1 MTLTGRLGATLRD
14 VLPRT
19 SIQAIAAIALLTAPS
34 AFSQNGAR
42 MLRSDTFGA
51 GWTAESLANLE
62 IGMNPGR
69 SVSYRF
75 RADHDG
81 AASAVRVFFVF
92 RTICSKG
99 CYAAG
104 DGGAI
109 RVEIRADNGTANHLP
124 ASTVLD
130 AALVADPLAQWNRLV
145 QFPQAAPLLAG
156 RLYHIVF
163 TNVSPNATTNYVSID
178 DLYTASD
185 GTGLQPAAYEADL
198 AVLLRINGAAPW
210 QTRPRHF
217 PIFSLVYDDGF
228 RQGQAYMDLKQ
239 SGVAVS
245 PGSSVR
251 EVFTVQDATHLVA
264 LAGVRVK
271 ILATGGRLRIM
282 LAEHSGQTLE
292 TTTVSPAVAP
302 GQYAWLSLPFVA
314 PRTLTKGVTYEL
326 VLVSEEGGQYLV
338 QPLQNG
344 AQYGF
349 EAESPL
355 TGNHC
360 EVNTGQGWKG
370 CQNRSDLDVPFFF
383 RGSGRPPSSG
393 MKAAAE

>member
-1 MTLTGRLGATLRD
+1 M
-14 VLPRT
+14 
-19 SIQAIAAIALLTAPS
+19 
-34 AFSQNGAR
+34 
-42 MLRSDTFGA
+42 
-51 GWTAESLANLE
+51 
-62 IGMNPGR
+62 
-69 SVSYRF
+69 
-75 RADHDG
+75 
-81 AASAVRVFFVF
+81 
-92 RTICSKG
+92 
-99 CYAAG
+99 
-104 DGGAI
+104 
-109 RVEIRADNGTANHLP
+109 
-124 ASTVLD
+124 
-130 AALVADPLAQWNRLV
+130 
-145 QFPQAAPLLAG
+145 
-156 RLYHIVF
+156 
-163 TNVSPNATTNYVSID
+163 
-178 DLYTASD
+178 
-185 GTGLQPAAYEADL
+185 
-198 AVLLRINGAAPW
+198 NGAAPW